1 MTGILGLLDLM
12 IAGAPV
18 IIFCVWQ
25 LVSVNRA
32 IAKDKVARDSLAPPA
47 PALPEGASP
56 EGAGHAVGEHRLDD
70 R

>member
-1 MTGILGLLDLM
+1 MTGVLGLLDLM

-32 IAKDKVARDSLAPPA
+32 IPKDRTAKDPPS
-47 PALPEGASP
+47 PPDVASP